1 MAGIK
6 YLHPAKGFALWTPVS
21 VFGATLLTPQRQE
34 SMKTENPKS
43 KRFGGGSM
51 LGVCLTAGQRE
62 ELEKEADLSG
72 LSLSEYTRRKLF
84 GGRPIVA
91 STDMKALA
99 ELRQMSGLFKHQCKL
114 LREHGVGGE
123 ILAEMNRLLRSMG
136 QLVSKI
142 ALGYD
147 SQKDQN

>member
-1 MAGIK
+1 
-6 YLHPAKGFALWTPVS
+6 
-21 VFGATLLTPQRQE
+21 
-34 SMKTENPKS
+34 MKTENPKS

-91 STDMKALA
+91 SADLKALA

-123 ILAEMNRLLRSMG
+123 ILAEMNRLSRSIG
-136 QLVSKI
+136 KLVSKI